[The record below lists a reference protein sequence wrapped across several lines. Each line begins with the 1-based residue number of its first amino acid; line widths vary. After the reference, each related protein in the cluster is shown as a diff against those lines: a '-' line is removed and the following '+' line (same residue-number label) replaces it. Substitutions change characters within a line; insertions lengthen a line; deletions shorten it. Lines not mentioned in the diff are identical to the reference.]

1 MSQAEPES
9 SHRDDIPQQEGAPEQ
24 PTLSSVQ
31 RFMVVAIESL
41 GLLKSSVDLL
51 LLELMLALKTI
62 PKIIAV
68 SIGLAFFSALAW
80 IAFSVVLAWL
90 AYAFFNSV
98 GAGLFCFLFV
108 QLAVIAALGLVLK
121 RYKSTLSLPNSRKQ
135 AKEII
140 EVFHESFTTSK
151 AKENGR
157 D

>member
-9 SHRDDIPQQEGAPEQ
+9 SHRDDTFQQQETPEQ
-24 PTLSSVQ
+24 AELTPPPN
-31 RFMVVAIESL
+31 FMMVVIESL

-51 LLELMLALKTI
+51 LLELVLALKTI

-68 SIGLAFFSALAW
+68 SIGLVFFSALAW
-80 IAFSVVLAWL
+80 IAFSAVLAWL
-90 AYAFFNSV
+90 AYVFFSSV
-98 GAGLFCFLFV
+98 GAGLFCFFLV
-108 QLAVIAALGLVLK
+108 QLAVIAVLGMILR
-121 RYKSTLSLPNSRKQ
+121 RYKNTLSLPNSRQQ

-140 EVFHESFTTSK
+140 EVFHEALSTSK